1 MQNYF
6 GMALRSNA
14 GNLAAMKSA
23 CMALMYHICGYH
35 YNCPK
40 HVDTWYQYQKD
51 KQDNTSYCT
60 SKCDLPID
68 VRKTI
73 LPINQS
79 LCKTEML
86 EKCLH
91 GKTQNGTESS
101 NGMIWNREPK
111 VTHVELHVLSV
122 GVYDAIAHF
131 NNGEKAALDIVELLN
146 AHPFIGCRNHR
157 KNVRRC
163 CLIPKKKA
171 ITQKH

>member
-1 MQNYF
+1 MVQLNLLRHFNVSVTIKNVSIRGFMIWKKKHTKGLGGKGKLANIKIGTVQNYF
-6 GMALRSNA
+6 GMVLRSNA

-60 SKCDLPID
+60 SKCDLSID

-86 EKCLH
+86 EKRYRL
-91 GKTQNGTESS
+91 
-101 NGMIWNREPK
+101 
-111 VTHVELHVLSV
+111 V
-122 GVYDAIAHF
+122 
-131 NNGEKAALDIVELLN
+131 
-146 AHPFIGCRNHR
+146 
-157 KNVRRC
+157 
-163 CLIPKKKA
+163 
-171 ITQKH
+171 